1 MNRFK
6 FSPVVKQQLLRR
18 VRQHPWLL
26 ALPITAIPLLGF
38 LMIGD
43 ARQSQPQTQAVPDVP
58 ALPSPLATTP
68 QPRQP
73 LGPPL
78 PAPQKTP
85 QPTQSAKPKASSQP
99 AASAPAARSANV
111 NRPRPVAPKPSST
124 GVDKVVEMRVAI
136 AQGTNSVAIATST
149 TGELL
154 DANGKRLRQLPA
166 MTAYTTQFDGQAIN
180 FGEWET
186 PAAVW
191 VQPTQGGLVFVG
203 DRWYRGRVLL
213 MAQGSNLLAVNF
225 INLRDYLCSVV
236 GAEMSPSWYLEAL
249 KAQAVAA
256 RSYAMTFYF
265 RPASDLYHL
274 GNTEAYQV
282 YAGVDKEANTTCQA
296 VDSTS
301 GQFLSYQG
309 GIVESLYAA
318 SDDIVIEAHGGRG
331 MSQTGAYNMAAQ
343 GYDYLHILGT
353 YYPGTGLGR
362 FEAQK

>member
-1 MNRFK
+1 
-6 FSPVVKQQLLRR
+6 
-18 VRQHPWLL
+18 
-26 ALPITAIPLLGF
+26 
-38 LMIGD
+38 MISD
-43 ARQSQPQTQAVPDVP
+43 ARQPQPSSQEIPQAATSIP
-58 ALPSPLATTP
+58 ALPSPLAAMP
-68 QPRQP
+68 QSPQP

-78 PAPQKTP
+78 PAMQKTP
-85 QPTQSAKPKASSQP
+85 QPTQAAKPKATSQP
-99 AASAPAARSANV
+99 ATRARRTRA
-111 NRPRPVAPKPSST
+111 VAPQPSAT
-124 GVDKVVEMRVAI
+124 DVDKLVEMRVAI
-136 AQGTNSVAIATST
+136 AQGTNSVAIGTST

-154 DANGKRLRQLPA
+154 DGNGKRLRQLPA

-191 VQPTQGGLVFVG
+191 VQPSGGGLVFVG
-203 DRWYRGRVLL
+203 ERWYRGRVLL

-225 INLRDYLCSVV
+225 VNLRDYLCSVV